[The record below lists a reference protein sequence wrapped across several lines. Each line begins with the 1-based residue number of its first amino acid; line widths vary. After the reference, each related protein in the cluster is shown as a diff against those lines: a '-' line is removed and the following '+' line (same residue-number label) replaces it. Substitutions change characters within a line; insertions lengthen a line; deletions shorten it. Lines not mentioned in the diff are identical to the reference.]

1 MAVLFGTLIRKLKVM
16 DLKNFIK
23 ATILDISDSIKE
35 LSDEITNGAIINP
48 TIPSPI
54 ATKSILYDNKNRL
67 VERIDFD
74 IAVSTS
80 ESTEING
87 KLGGCITVLS
97 AKAGAN
103 TMSQGEVVSRINFSI
118 PVALPVTEIPSP
130 SELHESKRPKRPNI

>member
-1 MAVLFGTLIRKLKVM
+1 MELLNREQSVM
-16 DLKNFIK
+16 DLKSFIK

-35 LSDEITNGAIINP
+35 LSDEVSNGAIINP

-54 ATKSILYDNKNRL
+54 ATKSILYNDKNRL

-87 KLGGCITVLS
+87 KLGGSITVLS

-103 TMSQGEVVSRINFSI
+103 TTSQDEVVSRIKFSI
-118 PVALPVTEIPSP
+118 PVVLPVTEIPSP
-130 SELHESKRPKRPNI
+130 SELNELRRPQRPGK